1 MQLEV
6 FEKMDILECMQ
17 AFALWRSRWHVIL
30 LFLLWGLTPAVWANG
45 NKEATYKEAKG
56 SQTFSGTIDLT
67 DQKAGTYN
75 VVIKTTDQ
83 AGNVTYSTP
92 FNIINDPDSALPV
105 VTLATPEPNQRIRS
119 SVNIVGAATAT
130 EGVGRVEVRIDGG
143 DWKVASG
150 KAFWSYKLDL
160 STYADGPHEVEV
172 RGFDVHNLEGRTQ
185 RVPFITDQFKP
196 GLTVVSH
203 PSGERVSGEL
213 DLKGTLT
220 DGNGLASMSWST
232 DGAATWKPIE
242 MPSDPTAKSRDWQVH
257 LNSRLFPDGPV
268 VLWFKGIDRQGSES
282 RLAFLL
288 LADNTPP
295 ILEVLSPKEE
305 AGVHGIV
312 RFAGKV
318 TKKLGIASL
327 TAQIGKNTAVK
338 IPVLAGNPFWSV
350 DLDLSKEVG
359 PEVAVTFE
367 ATDTAGAK
375 GFLTV
380 RRKLE
385 RETSLPTLILKQEI
399 DKSTFNDPMTITGT
413 LRAPDGPSAVAWS
426 LNGGPEKLQSVGASF
441 SFLLPGMLSGTNK
454 LTLTPVDQTQKRGST
469 ASYTFTGILPK
480 PEISLVSLFANDM
493 EIPFTAGMKVAPE
506 KKNRIRVS
514 LTSPNQLKEL
524 TWSLAD
530 GEPMKLIPVA
540 AKSGFSAD
548 LIFPADPPFGVVAVK
563 VTAADVYGQVFTASS
578 FINVLNYSKPQGP
591 EGLAFVDARIGSN
604 PLFLTPET
612 PLLGYF
618 SGGNIRTI
626 EILITS
632 RAVAT
637 VPVGV
642 SFDGQVI
649 TLKAL
654 KDGRIDGAKLH
665 IVTDK
670 GRVFD
675 TDFGSILSDV
685 APPAV
690 GLSSPLPG
698 AWSNGLLKIDGQVS
712 DSGGLAKFEW
722 SVDNGVTWA
731 QLDLPVGNTSTFSR
745 TITLPGPDDVVNLLL
760 RATDKAG
767 REARVL
773 TVVRRD
779 TQAPEIDLAVP
790 LLDSKSKGTV
800 LVSGR
805 FTDEGAVARAEVQL
819 DRKVVALPIDR
830 PFTLNL
836 DLATYLSTP
845 VKIRVFDVAGNQAEK
860 LLQLS
865 LETPPAPSASTAAA
879 PIPALQI
886 LFPTPERKGLNGT
899 LPITGR
905 IIGFDAVPQLNV
917 RGEGLAQKPLTL
929 TDAGYF
935 TVDVDVSAWKD
946 RSLIFTASN
955 SNKQTATLTFKVP
968 YDDASDLP
976 VARFLPR
983 TEKMVLTGNVTASGW
998 IGDDRGVVSWSSQL
1012 DGNPKVTT
1020 TPDPAKPPLGSFL
1033 VDLGVPPLGSHK
1045 LTVFPLDAGG
1055 KEGKPISVEFT
1066 STSMSGPVQFSGMT
1080 FGAAVA
1086 VTKDTRIQGKVP
1098 SPNSWKRLEY
1108 RIADF
1113 SQPDWLNG
1121 PFLPLLP
1128 VKDKV
1133 TENTWNFEIPTPLD
1147 LPYAR
1152 IAVVVRGEDSLGQ
1165 LVEGRTLFHR
1175 IWPKD
1180 AAQVYER
1187 EGILFA
1193 DNRIGENGKVELL
1206 PGATFSGTFR
1216 GSALKSVTL
1225 VPPVAGL
1232 DLQLS
1237 GDRILLSAKEEGLYG
1252 PFTVSALTVDN
1263 EKYSSQTFTL
1273 FFDGGGPSIDVSTP
1287 QTGDWI
1293 RGSVQVEGK
1302 ITEPSGLV
1310 SSEVSVDSG
1319 QTWSKL
1325 VVNKGVFSVKLPV
1338 TGPDGLVG
1346 IRLRA
1351 TDRGGHVSSLDRWV
1365 TNDGGGPA
1373 IAIVTPPE
1381 GLKVNGL
1388 TTIVGT
1394 ATDLGGIGKI
1404 EFSDDG
1410 KTYKLANGTD
1420 TFQFQ
1425 LDFASYAKLPEK
1437 WSIRATDLAGNVSVT
1452 PVAFAVDQEADK
1464 PVVQIQTPAN
1474 GEVVRSDF
1482 KITGMVFDDD
1492 GVKSVSWR
1500 IDGGPWTKLDNVT
1513 SFSIAQALSTL
1524 KDNEHRIE
1532 MQAEDIYG
1540 TKSNVF
1546 TSTFRVS
1553 LAPPV
1558 SVLLAPEIQKTANGV
1573 VSLIG
1578 AGLDRNGIK
1587 SVAISLDNGLSWNR
1601 AEFRPKEDLVLSP
1614 GADPQV
1620 KEFLPKER
1628 REWEWRFDT
1637 KTLKDGTYSVLIRTT
1652 DAYDSESIY
1661 TSLLNLDNTF
1671 PQLTLNSPTD
1681 GQPLLDALKLEGRS
1695 SDNVNLQSLKAML
1708 RLIEAT
1714 ATVSGVASS
1723 VSVSSNTVQVYDLPV
1738 TPVFN
1743 QEFPLD
1749 TLTPG
1754 WYNLRLE
1761 GRDAAGNTTYIARN
1775 VQIGSAATFDK
1786 VEVLYPLSGETRNG
1800 MFLIAGKVTSHNKV
1814 EKASILI
1821 DGKSKTLVDIDEKGY
1836 FQLEVFG
1843 DLVESGEHVI
1853 QAVVQLNAAV
1863 KLSSEPRKVI
1873 FEAEGPYV
1881 QVTSTK
1887 NGAFVTNRPYIEGV
1901 AGWMAVETLQ
1911 DVNKLDPTHAITSVE
1926 VSLDNGKS
1934 FTTAV
1939 GTANWKYRLES
1950 LELPDGALPL
1960 VFRARFADGSA
1971 ALQRMIVNV
1980 RQTATT
1986 VNMTKSLEN
1995 TRVYGKVELSGYT
2008 SDPTGQSKVEIA
2020 LREGDKANYGA
2031 PTFIQG
2037 LYMDTHLWGATWWEQ
2052 AVGFSFSNEAVK
2064 LQAQIGQAP
2073 PDSRFSGTIAG
2084 IKLIATVANIPF
2096 QYFFGPD
2103 WDWLS
2108 QTVALGADFSLF
2120 SNTTTFLDFSG
2131 KEAPSVFLG
2140 SLLVQWELAKITLRN
2155 QTFFRTYSWYGELTT
2170 WFISSEV
2177 QATVVPSFSTGLR
2190 VGIW

>member
-1 MQLEV
+1 
-6 FEKMDILECMQ
+6 MDILEHMRP
-17 AFALWRSRWHVIL
+17 FVLWLSRWQVI
-30 LFLLWGLTPAVWANG
+30 FLLLSLNATAYLWANG
-45 NKEATYKEAKG
+45 NKETTYKEAKG
-56 SQTFSGTIDLT
+56 SQTFSGTIDFT

-75 VVIKTTDQ
+75 VVVKTTDQ
-83 AGNVTYSTP
+83 AGNVTYSAP
-92 FNIINDPDSALPV
+92 FNIINDPNSALPV
-105 VTLATPEPNQRIRS
+105 VSLATPEPNQRIRS
-119 SVNIVGAATAT
+119 SLNIVGAATAT
-130 EGVGRVEVRIDGG
+130 EGVGRVEVRMDGG

-150 KAFWSYKLDL
+150 KAFWSYKLDI
-160 STYADGPHEVEV
+160 SPYADGPHELEV

-185 RVPFITDQFKP
+185 KVTFITDQFKP
-196 GLTVVSH
+196 VLSVVSH
-203 PSGERVSGEL
+203 ASGERVSGEL

-220 DGNGLASMSWST
+220 DGNGLASMAWSL
-232 DGAATWKPIE
+232 DGATTWKPIE
-242 MPSDPTAKSRDWQVH
+242 IPADATAKSRDWQVH

-295 ILEVLSPKEE
+295 ILEIISPK
-305 AGVHGIV
+305 ADTAVHGIV

-327 TAQIGKNTAVK
+327 TAQFGKNTAVS

-359 PEVAVTFE
+359 TEVAVTLE

-375 GFLTV
+375 GSLTV
-380 RRKLE
+380 RRKIEL
-385 RETSLPTLILKQEI
+385 ETSLPTLILNPEI
-399 DKSTFNDPMTITGT
+399 DKSSFSDPMMVTGT
-413 LRAPDGPSAVAWS
+413 LRAPDGPSAIAWS
-426 LNGGPEKLQSVGASF
+426 LNGSKEKLQPVGASF
-441 SFLLPGMLSGTNK
+441 SFLLPGIVSGTNK
-454 LTLTPVDQTQKRGST
+454 LTLTPVDATQKRGHT
-469 ASYTFTGILPK
+469 LNYVFTGVLPK
-480 PEISLVSLFANDM
+480 PQISFASLLANDQGV
-493 EIPFTAGMKVAPE
+493 PFTPGMKVAPE
-506 KKNRIRVS
+506 KKNRIRVNLS
-514 LTSPNQLKEL
+514 LPNQLKDL

-530 GEPMKLIPVA
+530 GDPIKLIPVA
-540 AKSGFSAD
+540 SKSDFTAD
-548 LIFPADPPFGVVAVK
+548 LVFPADPPFGVVGLK
-563 VTAADVYGQVFTASS
+563 VIASDLYGQVFTASS
-578 FINVLNYSKPQGP
+578 FVNILNYSKPQGP
-591 EGLAFVDARIGSN
+591 EGLAIVDARMGST
-604 PLFLTPET
+604 PLFITPET

-618 SGGNIRTI
+618 SGGTIRSI
-626 EILITS
+626 EILSTAHS
-632 RAVAT
+632 GAAV
-637 VPVGV
+637 PFGV
-642 SFDGQVI
+642 SFEGSVV

-654 KDGRIDGAKLH
+654 KDGRLDGAKLR
-665 IVTDK
+665 IVTEK

-675 TDFGSILSDV
+675 TDFGSLLGDV
-685 APPAV
+685 AAPSV

-698 AWSNGLLKIDGQVS
+698 GWSNGLLKIEGQVS
-712 DSGGLAKFEW
+712 DSGGLSKFEW

-731 QLDLPVGNTSTFSR
+731 QLDLPVGTSSAFSR
-745 TITLPGPDDVVNLLL
+745 TISLPGPDDVVNLLL

-767 REARVL
+767 REAKVV

-790 LLDSKSKGTV
+790 ILEPKTKGTV
-800 LVSGR
+800 MVSGR
-805 FTDEGAVARAEVQL
+805 FTDEGALARAEVQL
-819 DRKVVALPIDR
+819 ERKVVPLPIDR

-836 DLATYLSTP
+836 DLATYLGTP

-860 LLQLS
+860 VLQL
-865 LETPPAPSASTAAA
+865 LLAPPPAASAAVAQN
-879 PIPALQI
+879 PALQI
-886 LFPTPERKGLNGT
+886 LFPTPERKGLNGI
-899 LPITGR
+899 LPVTGR
-905 IIGFDAVPQLNV
+905 VIGFDSLPQV
-917 RGEGLAQKPLTL
+917 SVKGEGLVQKPVTL

-935 TVDVDVSAWKD
+935 TVDVDVSGWKD
-946 RSLIFTASN
+946 RSLMFTASN
-955 SNKQTATLTFKVP
+955 GAKQSATLTFKVP

-983 TEKMVLTGNVTASGW
+983 SEKMVLTGNVTASGW

-1012 DGNPKVTT
+1012 DGNPKVST
-1020 TPDPAKPPLGSFL
+1020 TPDPTKLPVGSFL
-1033 VDLGVPPLGSHK
+1033 VDLGVPPLGPHK
-1045 LTVFPLDAGG
+1045 LTVFPVDASG

-1066 STSMSGPVQFSGMT
+1066 STAGSGPVQFTGIN
-1080 FGAAVA
+1080 FGAGIAL
-1086 VTKDTRIQGKVP
+1086 TKDTRLQGKIT
-1098 SPNSWKRLEY
+1098 SPNTWKRLEY
-1108 RIADF
+1108 RIADI

-1121 PFLPLLP
+1121 PFLPLVPL
-1128 VKDKV
+1128 KDKV
-1133 TENTWNFEIPTPLD
+1133 NDSTWNFEIPTPLD

-1152 IAVVVRGEDSLGQ
+1152 LAVAVRGEDSLGQ
-1165 LVEGRTLFHR
+1165 LIEGRTLFHR

-1180 AAQVYER
+1180 PAAVFEK
-1187 EGILFA
+1187 EGILFS

-1206 PGATFSGTFR
+1206 PGVPLSGTFR
-1216 GSALKSVTL
+1216 GRPLKSVTL
-1225 VPPVAGL
+1225 VPPITGI
-1232 DLQLS
+1232 DLQLT
-1237 GDRILLSAKEEGLYG
+1237 GDRIVLTAKEEGLFG
-1252 PFTVSALTVDN
+1252 PFTVSAVSVDN
-1263 EKYSSQTFTL
+1263 ETFSSGVLTL
-1273 FFDGGGPSIDVSTP
+1273 FSDTGGPSIEVSAP
-1287 QTGDWI
+1287 QTGDYV
-1293 RGSVQVEGK
+1293 RGFVQVEGK
-1302 ITEPSGLV
+1302 ITEPSGLA

-1319 QTWSKL
+1319 LTWSKL
-1325 VVNKGVFSVKLPV
+1325 VVNKGVFSVKLPI

-1346 IRLRA
+1346 IRIRA
-1351 TDRGGHVSSLDRWV
+1351 ADRGGHSSSADRWV

-1388 TTIVGT
+1388 TTILGT

-1410 KTYKLANGTD
+1410 KTYKLATGTD
-1420 TFQFQ
+1420 TFGFQ

-1437 WSIRATDLAGNVSVT
+1437 WYIRATDLAGNVSVT
-1452 PVAFAVDQEADK
+1452 PVSFAIDQEADK

-1492 GVKSVSWR
+1492 GVKSVSYS
-1500 IDGGPWTKLDNVT
+1500 IDGGPWTKIDNAT
-1513 SFSIAQALSTL
+1513 SFSITEALASF
-1524 KDNEHRIE
+1524 KDNEHRID

-1540 TKSNVF
+1540 TKGNVA
-1546 TSTFRVS
+1546 TSKFLVS
-1553 LAPPV
+1553 LAAPA
-1558 SVLLAPEIQKTANGV
+1558 SILLAPDIQKTVNGV
-1573 VSLIG
+1573 VSLVG
-1578 AGLDRNGIK
+1578 VGLDRNSIK

-1601 AEFRPKEDLVLSP
+1601 ADFRTKEDLVLAP

-1620 KEFLPKER
+1620 REFLAKER

-1661 TSLLNLDNTF
+1661 TSLLNLDNTA

-1681 GQPLLDALKLEGRS
+1681 GQPLLDTLKLEGRS
-1695 SDNVNLQSLKAML
+1695 SDNVNLQSLKAFL

-1714 ATVSGVASS
+1714 APLSGGASS
-1723 VSVSSNTVQVYDLPV
+1723 VSISPNSVQVYDLPV
-1738 TPVFN
+1738 TAVFN
-1743 QEFPLD
+1743 QEFPLE

-1775 VQIGSAATFDK
+1775 VQIGSSATFDK
-1786 VEVLYPLSGETRNG
+1786 VELLYPLSGETRNG
-1800 MFLIAGKVTSHNKV
+1800 MFIVAGKVTSRNRV
-1814 EKASILI
+1814 EKATITI
-1821 DGKSKTLVDIDEKGY
+1821 DGKSTSLVDIDEKGY

-1843 DLVESGEHVI
+1843 DLVEPGEHVL
-1853 QAVVQLNAAV
+1853 QASVQINAAV
-1863 KLSSEPRKVI
+1863 KLNSESRKVI

-1901 AGWMAVETLQ
+1901 AGWMAIESLQ
-1911 DVNKLDPTHAITSVE
+1911 DRNKLDPTHAITSVE

-1934 FTTAV
+1934 FSSAV
-1939 GTANWKYRLES
+1939 GTGKWKYRLES
-1950 LELPDGALPL
+1950 LELPDGPLPL
-1960 VFRARFADGSA
+1960 VFRARFADGSS

-1980 RQTATT
+1980 SQTAT
-1986 VNMTKSLEN
+1986 VINMTKPLEN
-1995 TRVYGKVELSGYT
+1995 SKVYGKVELSGYT

-2037 LYMDTHLWGATWWEQ
+2037 LYTDSHLWGATWWEQ

-2073 PDSRFSGTIAG
+2073 PDSRFSGSIAG

-2096 QYFFGPD
+2096 RFFFGPD

-2108 QTVALGADFSLF
+2108 QTVALGADFSVF
-2120 SNTTTFLDFSG
+2120 SNSTNFLDFSG
-2131 KEAPSVFLG
+2131 TEAPSVFLG
-2140 SLLVQWELAKITLRN
+2140 SMLVQWEIAKITIKN
-2155 QTFFRTYSWYGELTT
+2155 QTYFRTYGWYVELTT